1 MRLDLIDAE
10 FDHLRAAM
18 ARVAADALGQ
28 QLLDLLARHVQ
39 LTQKVQEDAAGH
51 LGEEKMERNMIS
63 IGE

>member
-1 MRLDLIDAE
+1 
-10 FDHLRAAM
+10 M

-51 LGEEKMERNMIS
+51 LGEEKMERKMTS
-63 IGE
+63 IGETGDVSKCLPKGYIRM